1 VASAQTLFRTLPT
14 DQLANKIAAV
24 EGAFDA
30 VGIR

>member
-1 VASAQTLFRTLPT
+1 VASAQTLFRALPA
-14 DQLANKIAAV
+14 DQLAHKVAAV